1 MSHTL
6 IISLKR
12 VPNLQTRLLLF
23 SLGKLMLLELF
34 FQLGGLTEARVG
46 HHSQLLFWLNAL
58 WSFMFCLKLEYA
70 IMLSCFFVVEFAF
83 VEKHIE
89 R

>member
-1 MSHTL
+1 MLIMSHTL

-23 SLGKLMLLELF
+23 SLGKLMLLEFF

-46 HHSQLLFWLNAL
+46 RHSQLLFWLNVL
-58 WSFMFCLKLEYA
+58 W
-70 IMLSCFFVVEFAF
+70 
-83 VEKHIE
+83 
-89 R
+89 